1 VIPRRLLLS
10 LIASL
15 AVLLVAF
22 AVVIAGYALVS
33 AAQDTAAAQALWWVG
48 MSLLML
54 VLVDLVLLVGVLA
67 LRELDRD
74 DE

>member
-1 VIPRRLLLS
+1 MIPRRLLLS

-33 AAQDTAAAQALWWVG
+33 VAQDTAAAQALWWVA